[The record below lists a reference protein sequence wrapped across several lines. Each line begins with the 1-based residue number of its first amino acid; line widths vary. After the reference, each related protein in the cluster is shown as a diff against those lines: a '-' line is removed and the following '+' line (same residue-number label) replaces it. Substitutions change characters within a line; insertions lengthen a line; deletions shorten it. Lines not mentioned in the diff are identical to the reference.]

1 MWHDRNV
8 TIKVGPDHEGKILH
22 LTFDQSLYGIEIGLL
37 TTYGDAPGMPYL
49 SKIGHAAAS
58 AAADTEE
65 RPLQGCLVT
74 TTDYVYFR
82 RVPSGEAITVLVPG
96 FTSSASARTA
106 SWFKVSY
113 DGMAGWIS
121 AGYVT
126 SQGACA

>member
-8 TIKVGPDHEGKILH
+8 TVKVGPDHEGKILH
-22 LTFDQSLYGIEIGLL
+22 LTLYKSLHGHDIGLM
-37 TTYGDAPGMPYL
+37 TTYGDAPGLPYL
-49 SKIGHAAAS
+49 SKFGHAAAS
-58 AAADTEE
+58 AADTTE
-65 RPLQGCLVT
+65 RPLQGCLVA
-74 TTDYVYFR
+74 TTDFVYFR
-82 RVPSGEAITVLVPG
+82 RVPSGEAITVLAPG
-96 FTSSASARTA
+96 FTSWASARTA